1 MATIPNI
8 APQPPDQQLQMNAD
22 VQVLYTLFNSKSP
35 MGTSTLVVP
44 NELMVQVVALW
55 LQAHPQEATAILQ
68 ALKKKQ
74 SAELDII
81 RTVNS
86 TKNRS

>member
-8 APQPPDQQLQMNAD
+8 APQPQEQLQLNAD
-22 VQVLYTLFNSKSP
+22 VQIAFTSFRARSP
-35 MGTSTLVVP
+35 LGEMVTVVP
-44 NELMVQVVALW
+44 NELMVQIVALW
-55 LQAHPQEATAILQ
+55 IQSHPQDATKIIQ
-68 ALKKKQ
+68 EWKKKQ

-86 TKNRS
+86 TKNG

>member
-8 APQPPDQQLQMNAD
+8 APQPQEQQLQMNAD
-22 VQVLYTLFNSKSP
+22 VQIPFTAFNSKSP
-35 MGTSTLVVP
+35 MGTNTLIVP
-44 NELMVQVVALW
+44 NELMVQVVTLW
-55 LQAHPQEATAILQ
+55 LKSHPQEATTILQ

-86 TKNRS
+86 TRNG

>member
-8 APQPPDQQLQMNAD
+8 ASQPEEQLQMNAD
-22 VQVLYTLFNSKSP
+22 VQVAFTAIRAKSP
-35 MGTSTLVVP
+35 LGEMVTVVP
-44 NELMVQVVALW
+44 NELMVQVVTLW
-55 LQAHPQEATAILQ
+55 LQAHPQEAVGIMQ

-81 RTVNS
+81 RTVNA
-86 TKNRS
+86 TKNG